1 MWAPMMT
8 LPAGLNLTRWLVLRA
23 GEHGASQP
31 QQVLRSRSSTE
42 GRCHSRGPLPLMPVR
57 TKSDPGLN
65 MPAMRSRYKLDLL
78 MRNTAPASEVVAQ

>member
-1 MWAPMMT
+1 MMT
-8 LPAGLNLTRWLVLRA
+8 FPAGLNLTRCALHNR

-65 MPAMRSRYKLDLL
+65 TPAMRNRYRLERLIRSWLD
-78 MRNTAPASEVVAQ
+78 ASAVVAQ

>member
-1 MWAPMMT
+1 MMMCH
-8 LPAGLNLTRWLVLRA
+8 ARLNCPRCALHNR
-23 GEHGASQP
+23 GERGASHP

-65 MPAMRSRYKLDLL
+65 MPAMRSRYRLLRL